1 MLFTEKSM
9 FQSQKKRRRRK
20 KDSQEESGVEP
31 VGGSDDEEDN
41 DESGEEDDDENDE
54 FELEYKKKVE
64 EALREWIETEECR
77 RDVADRYYDNPPD
90 RARM

>member
-9 FQSQKKRRRRK
+9 FQSQKKRKRRK
-20 KDSQEESGVEP
+20 KDLPESGIEP

-41 DESGEEDDDENDE
+41 EGSGEEDDDDDDG